1 MSTLTRLAISLSLV
15 GLSCSLPITSM
26 ATTGAALHA
35 KVTTHKEQKES
46 LLFVLRAETAVIAK
60 EDSGYTL
67 TLEGM
72 DNKVLYF
79 ADRPVRLAGF
89 ITMDNLMNDWAKGA
103 NSFQDNPPNAAF
115 VHGNLKTN
123 DKGMA
128 AAIPLELI
136 NPVASENGW
145 MFHLKKLDGAISVG
159 TYNRLTLFI
168 DGDCIPIC
176 STIGQGLGGK

>member
-1 MSTLTRLAISLSLV
+1 MNTLTRLTVSLMLV
-15 GLSCSLPITSM
+15 GLTCTAPIM
-26 ATTGAALHA
+26 ANAATEVATASKASHKGAQ
-35 KVTTHKEQKES
+35 KVS

-60 EDSGYTL
+60 DDSGYTL
-67 TLEGM
+67 TLEGI

-128 AAIPLELI
+128 AATPLELM
-136 NPVASENGW
+136 NPVASVNGW
-145 MFHLKKLDGAISVG
+145 MFRLKSLDGTISMG
-159 TYNRLTLFI
+159 TYNRVSVFI
-168 DGDCIPIC
+168 DGRNKCPDV
-176 STIGQGLGGK
+176 GGILDY

>member
-1 MSTLTRLAISLSLV
+1 MASASTETGTKTTV
-15 GLSCSLPITSM
+15 TSK
-26 ATTGAALHA
+26 AQ
-35 KVTTHKEQKES
+35 QKES
-46 LLFVLRAETAVIAK
+46 LLFVLRADTAVIAK
-60 EDSGYTL
+60 DDSGYTL

-89 ITMDNLMNDWAKGA
+89 ITMDTLMNDWAKGA

-128 AAIPLELI
+128 AATPLELM
-136 NPVASENGW
+136 NPVATEKGW
-145 MFHLKKLDGAISVG
+145 MFHLKKLDGTISMG
-159 TYNRLTLFI
+159 TYNRVTVFI
-168 DGDCIPIC
+168 DNFIRWHG
-176 STIGQGLGGK
+176 GLGGRIIPGDFEGARLGGN